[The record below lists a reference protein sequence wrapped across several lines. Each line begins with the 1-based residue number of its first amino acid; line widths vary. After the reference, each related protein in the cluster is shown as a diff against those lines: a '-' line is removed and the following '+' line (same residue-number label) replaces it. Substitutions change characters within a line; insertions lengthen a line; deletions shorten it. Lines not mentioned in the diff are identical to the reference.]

1 MRKILIIVLA
11 LFCLAWKY
19 DGMENPAK
27 IYGMA
32 VGSKIDGMEVGGAAS
47 CGEIGYSA
55 DGGSA
60 ITATSGALY
69 CNLYASVDCTMTQFT
84 LYHHNTNSDT
94 ALMGVFSDDGDSDP
108 GAGDLV
114 LAKSDTIV
122 GSTTIGDKTAAI
134 ASGTGVLPAS
144 GNIWICV
151 VSTDGWRL
159 GYLTPTATVSKV
171 GAGLGAGGIPDTL
184 AGSWGGDADDV
195 WEMHID

>member
-1 MRKILIIVLA
+1 
-11 LFCLAWKY
+11 
-19 DGMENPAK
+19 MENPAK
-27 IYGMA
+27 IDGMA
-32 VGSKIDGMEVGGAAS
+32 VGSKIDGMEVGGAAA

-60 ITATSGALY
+60 VTATSGALY
-69 CNLYASVDCTMTQFT
+69 CNLYASVDCTFT
-84 LYHHNTNSDT
+84 TVTLEHHNTNPDT
-94 ALMGVFSDDGDSDP
+94 ALMGVFSDDGDSAPD
-108 GAGDLV
+108 ADDLV
-114 LAKSDTIV
+114 IAKSDTIV
-122 GSTTIGDKTAAI
+122 GGTTTGQKSAAI

-159 GYLTPTATVSKV
+159 GFLTPTATVSYV

-184 AGSWGGDADDV
+184 AGSWGPDADDA